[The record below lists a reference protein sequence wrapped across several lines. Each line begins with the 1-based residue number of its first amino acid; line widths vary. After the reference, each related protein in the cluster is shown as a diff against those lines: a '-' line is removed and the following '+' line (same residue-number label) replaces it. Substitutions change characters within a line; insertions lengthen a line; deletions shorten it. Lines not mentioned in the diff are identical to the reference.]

1 MSKQN
6 NRWFICCLLS
16 IVMCLSIIVCSNNG
30 DIYAEDNNLL
40 LNGSFEQGEAPWKP
54 ENWNVDGGACIEVN
68 EGARTGNTWMCLRF
82 EWENYGIGFVTMSQE
97 VDVKANTDYLLSLY
111 VKKYTTGGEDVPM
124 YVGYRNPNGA
134 DPFANIKD
142 IQITN
147 IGTEWQ
153 QVKLSFNTGALT
165 RINVAAF
172 VQSRAF
178 SGVFCE
184 YLVDDVSLVEVVHD
198 GGLLKNATFESGS
211 QWAIDNWDIMG
222 GACLETMNDGPHSGT
237 NWVCLRY
244 EWEGYGKDFV
254 TISQKVAVEKGKYY
268 EFSFYAKKYSTG
280 GEDVPMYV
288 GYRNPNGAEP
298 FANIKDIQITNIGT
312 EWAKYSFLFNSGDL
326 TEITVAAFV
335 CSRDYTGFFAEYLI
349 DDASLVE
356 IPEVQCVAQRYEGVY
371 DGQAHTISVTSTTSG
386 AVVYYSEN
394 VLNADNYIADGSTVA
409 PTLTEAGI
417 KKVYYY
423 VALPGYIAK
432 SGSVDIVITKAD
444 SILTIECNGVTYG
457 NVLSPSV
464 IENTSGAEV
473 KYVYYED
480 ADGVKG
486 SRLSAAPE
494 NAGVYWVE
502 ASTDATDNYNSAI
515 SKAVKLE
522 ILKADYDMS
531 SVSFADATFDY
542 DATEHN
548 VAIVGLPQGVSVA
561 YENNSQ
567 INAGNYTVTAKF
579 TGDTNHNQL
588 PEMTAT
594 LVINKITATVTAK
607 PATKTVG
614 ETDPVLK
621 YEVVG
626 LVGQDKLTGALA
638 RQSGETEGEYDI
650 TLGTLFNQ
658 NYDLQFVGAKFTV
671 KEKTATTPDGDLDE
685 DKAFGKGCFG
695 IVGTASIVT
704 FAIAVAAAV
713 VVCKKKA
720 D

>member
-40 LNGSFEQGEAPWKP
+40 LNGSFEQGKAPWEP

-97 VDVKANTDYLLSLY
+97 VNVKANTDYLLSLY

-153 QVKLSFNTGALT
+153 QVKLSFNTGDLT

-211 QWAIDNWDIMG
+211 QWAIANWDILG
-222 GACLETMNDGPHSGT
+222 GACLETMNEGPHSGT

-394 VLNADNYIADGSTVA
+394 VLNDDNYIADGSTVA
-409 PTLTEAGI
+409 PTLTDAGI

-444 SILTIECNGVTYG
+444 SILTIECDSVTYG

-480 ADGVKG
+480 VDGVKG
-486 SRLSAAPE
+486 NRLNAAPE

-502 ASTDATDNYNSAI
+502 ASTEATDNYNAAI
-515 SKAVKLE
+515 SKAVKVE

-594 LVINKITATVTAK
+594 LVINKRTATVTAK

-671 KEKTATTPDGDLDE
+671 KEKTAPTPDGAPDE
-685 DKAFGKGCFG
+685 DKTFSKGCFG
-695 IVGTASIVT
+695 IVGSASIVT

-713 VVCKKKA
+713 VTCKKKT